1 MTLDAAVA
9 VLVVAVVVVVVAAV
23 AVAAAVVAAAAA
35 GLGPSDQ
42 KGVFRWLRF
51 RRKCFRSKKKSDL
64 GEKNLR
70 RARLEVDEVRFE
82 AQRTNKVNRPKN
94 DFLIKN
100 IIKWDAVN

>member
-9 VLVVAVVVVVVAAV
+9 VVVAVVVVVVVAAV
-23 AVAAAVVAAAAA
+23 VVAAAVVAAAAA

-51 RRKCFRSKKKSDL
+51 RRKCFRSKKNLTWEK
-64 GEKNLR
+64 KNLR

-82 AQRTNKVNRPKN
+82 AQRWSQSTLK
-94 DFLIKN
+94 
-100 IIKWDAVN
+100 

>member
-9 VLVVAVVVVVVAAV
+9 VLVAAVAVLVVAVVVVVAAV

-64 GEKNLR
+64 GEKKSSTR
-70 RARLEVDEVRFE
+70 S
-82 AQRTNKVNRPKN
+82 T
-94 DFLIKN
+94 
-100 IIKWDAVN
+100 